1 MRHSQ
6 EPGDWSAE
14 QVFVEHPWLAG
25 DPDFCVMARRI
36 IAGGEVDLI
45 KLESRIVKWGVNDVK
60 GMKEVPLIDLTQD
73 SEK

>member
-1 MRHSQ
+1 
-6 EPGDWSAE
+6 
-14 QVFVEHPWLAG
+14 
-25 DPDFCVMARRI
+25 MARRI

>member
-6 EPGDWSAE
+6 EPGAWSAE

-25 DPDFCVMARRI
+25 DQDFCVMARRI

-45 KLESRIVKWGVNDVK
+45 KLESRIVKWG
-60 GMKEVPLIDLTQD
+60 
-73 SEK
+73 